1 MPVPIKCFET
11 GKRSL
16 PTAYIFKIRLLFFA
30 LPKDIVL
37 ANGKPGDDALRYA
50 FEDCVFD
57 TDRREL
63 RRGSSVI
70 PTAPQAFDLLE
81 YLIRNRERVVS
92 KDDLVAAIWRGRAI
106 SDAALTTRLNAAR
119 AAIGD
124 SGEEQRLIK
133 TLQRRGFRF
142 ICAVQE
148 LPAPT
153 RVAIVET
160 PTEQANATL
169 PSMSTNRRLAA
180 IVFGDLAGYYAAMK
194 HDEEGTAAAVRALR
208 RKVIE
213 PKLAEYQGRLI
224 VAVTDSFIA
233 EFASPLAALKCSLA
247 IQSQLATENVIA
259 LKLRIGLNLGD
270 IIVED
275 GGNVHGE
282 GVMVASRLQELADP
296 GGILMSDK
304 IFYEVEGK
312 IDVAFE
318 DRGEMTVTN
327 VLRPLRVFH
336 TRPS

>member
-1 MPVPIKCFET
+1 MPKEQGVP
-11 GKRSL
+11 RR
-16 PTAYIFKIRLLFFA
+16 A
-30 LPKDIVL
+30 
-37 ANGKPGDDALRYA
+37 GDDALRYA

-63 RRGSSVI
+63 RRGSGIV
-70 PTAPQAFDLLE
+70 PTTPQAFDLLE

-92 KDDLVAAIWRGRAI
+92 KNDLVAAIWKGRAI

-142 ICAVQE
+142 ICAVRE
-148 LPAPT
+148 LPAPASAA
-153 RVAIVET
+153 VVET
-160 PTEQANATL
+160 ADQPALPPT
-169 PSMSTNRRLAA
+169 STNRRLAA

-194 HDEEGTAAAVRALR
+194 RDEEGTAAAVRAMR
-208 RKVIE
+208 TKVIE
-213 PKLAEYQGRLI
+213 PKLAEYQGRLV

-233 EFASPLAALKCSLA
+233 EFASPLAALKCALA
-247 IQSQLATENVIA
+247 IQSQLTTENIIA
-259 LKLRIGLNLGD
+259 LKLRIGVNLGD

-282 GVMVASRLQELADP
+282 GVMVASRLQALADP

-304 IFYEVEGK
+304 IFREIEGK
-312 IDVAFE
+312 LDAAFE
-318 DRGEMTVTN
+318 DRGELTVTN
-327 VLRPLRVFH
+327 VLRPLRVYH
-336 TRPS
+336 TRP